1 MSEYEVELYRI
12 IGSMLR
18 EIRTIKGL
26 TLEEVADKIDVIPKT
41 LQRYET
47 GERKIKISTIME
59 LADIMGFNHNEFMSE
74 AKQRLVNATYASPD
88 VVHEIVSESNT
99 PYYIIN
105 EKTRMIAQEIFEDED
120 MKLLFDL
127 KKSTQSDRLM
137 EYARFLKEKYERE
150 NNL

>member
-26 TLEEVADKIDVIPKT
+26 TLEDVADKIDVIPKT

-59 LADIMGFNHNEFMSE
+59 LADIMGFNHNELCQ
-74 AKQRLVNATYASPD
+74 KQN
-88 VVHEIVSESNT
+88 
-99 PYYIIN
+99 
-105 EKTRMIAQEIFEDED
+105 K
-120 MKLLFDL
+120 DL
-127 KKSTQSDRLM
+127 SMQPMLRLM
-137 EYARFLKEKYERE
+137 
-150 NNL
+150 